1 MPSSESSLGV
11 RLMYRFKGRDLLE
24 LVDYTP
30 EEVRFIVE
38 SGLDFK
44 RRFYAGERVIRVL
57 DGRIIALLFEKPS
70 TRTRVSFEVAARQL
84 GADTIYL
91 GWGELQLARG
101 ESLADTAR
109 VLSRYVDG
117 VVARVKEHW
126 KLVELAKYASIPVIN
141 GLSDLSHPLQALGD
155 MMTILEKKGRLKG
168 VKLVFVGDGSDNVLN
183 SLLVAGAKLGLH
195 IVVSSPK
202 QLKPNEE
209 LLKHSLETAKETG
222 ATIEFI
228 EDPYEAVREADIV
241 YTDVWVSMGQEALR
255 EEKVRL
261 LKPYQVNKELMERA
275 GNKALFMHCLPAM
288 RGEEVT
294 DEVIDGPQSIVWDQA
309 ENRLHIQK
317 AVLAILI
324 P

>member
-1 MPSSESSLGV
+1 MPG
-11 RLMYRFKGRDLLE
+11 FKGRDLIE
-24 LVDYTP
+24 LVDYMP
-30 EEVRFIVE
+30 EEVLFFIE
-38 SGLDFK
+38 TGLDFK
-44 RRFYAGERVIRVL
+44 RRFYSGERVVRVL
-57 DGRIIALLFEKPS
+57 DGRVIALVFEKPS

-84 GADTIYL
+84 GAESIYL

-101 ESLADTAR
+101 ETLADTAR

-117 VVARVKEHW
+117 VVARVREHW
-126 KLVELAKYASIPVIN
+126 KLVELAKHATVPVIN
-141 GLSDLSHPLQALGD
+141 GLSDISHPVQALGD
-155 MMTILEKKGRLKG
+155 MMTVLEKKGRLRG

-195 IVVSSPK
+195 IVVSSPR
-202 QLKPNEE
+202 QLRPNEE
-209 LLKHSLETAKETG
+209 LLKHSLQVAEETG

-228 EDPYEAVREADIV
+228 EDPYEAVRGADIV

-255 EEKVRL
+255 EERVRL
-261 LKPYQVNKELMERA
+261 LKPYQVNQRLMEAA
-275 GNKALFMHCLPAM
+275 GGKALFMHCLPAM
-288 RGEEVT
+288 RGEEVV

-317 AVLAILI
+317 AVLALLI

>member
-1 MPSSESSLGV
+1 LVGGLPG
-11 RLMYRFKGRDLLE
+11 FKGRDLIE

-30 EEVRFIVE
+30 EEVLFFIE
-38 SGLDFK
+38 TGLDFK
-44 RRFYAGERVIRVL
+44 RRFYSGERVVRVL
-57 DGRIIALLFEKPS
+57 DGRVIALVFEKPS

-84 GADTIYL
+84 GAESIYL

-101 ESLADTAR
+101 ETLADTAR
-109 VLSRYVDG
+109 TLSRYVDG
-117 VVARVKEHW
+117 VVARVREHW
-126 KLVELAKYASIPVIN
+126 KLVELAKHATVPVIN
-141 GLSDLSHPLQALGD
+141 GLSDISHPVQALGD
-155 MMTILEKKGRLKG
+155 MMTVLEKKGRLRG

-195 IVVSSPK
+195 IVVSSPR
-202 QLKPNEE
+202 QLRPNEE
-209 LLKHSLETAKETG
+209 LLKHSLQVAEETG

-228 EDPYEAVREADIV
+228 EDPYEAVRGADIV

-255 EEKVRL
+255 EERVRL
-261 LKPYQVNKELMERA
+261 LKPYQVNPRLMEAA
-275 GNKALFMHCLPAM
+275 GGKALFMHCLPAM
-288 RGEEVT
+288 RGEEVV

-317 AVLAILI
+317 AVLALLI

>member
-1 MPSSESSLGV
+1 MPG
-11 RLMYRFKGRDLLE
+11 FKGRDLIE

-30 EEVRFIVE
+30 EEVLFFIE
-38 SGLDFK
+38 TGLDFK
-44 RRFYAGERVIRVL
+44 RRFYSGERVVRVL
-57 DGRIIALLFEKPS
+57 DGRVIALVFEKPS

-84 GADTIYL
+84 GAESIYL

-101 ESLADTAR
+101 ETLADTAR

-117 VVARVKEHW
+117 VVARVREHW
-126 KLVELAKYASIPVIN
+126 KLVELAKHATVPVIN
-141 GLSDLSHPLQALGD
+141 GLSDISHPVQALGD
-155 MMTILEKKGRLKG
+155 MMTVLEKKGRLRG

-195 IVVSSPK
+195 IVVSSPR
-202 QLKPNEE
+202 QLRPNEE
-209 LLKHSLETAKETG
+209 LLKHSLQVAEETG

-228 EDPYEAVREADIV
+228 EDPYEAVRGADIV

-255 EEKVRL
+255 EERVKL
-261 LKPYQVNKELMERA
+261 LKPYQVNQRLMEAA
-275 GNKALFMHCLPAM
+275 GGKALFMHCLPAM
-288 RGEEVT
+288 RGEEVV

-317 AVLAILI
+317 AVLALLI

>member
-1 MPSSESSLGV
+1 V
-11 RLMYRFKGRDLLE
+11 
-24 LVDYTP
+24 
-30 EEVRFIVE
+30 
-38 SGLDFK
+38 
-44 RRFYAGERVIRVL
+44 
-57 DGRIIALLFEKPS
+57 FEKPS

-84 GADTIYL
+84 GAESIYL

-101 ESLADTAR
+101 ETLADTAR
-109 VLSRYVDG
+109 TLSRYVDG
-117 VVARVKEHW
+117 VVARVREHW
-126 KLVELAKYASIPVIN
+126 KLVELAKHATVPVIN
-141 GLSDLSHPLQALGD
+141 GLSDISHPVQALGD
-155 MMTILEKKGRLKG
+155 MMTVLEKKGRLRG

-195 IVVSSPK
+195 IVVSSPR

-209 LLKHSLETAKETG
+209 LLKHSLQVAEETG

-228 EDPYEAVREADIV
+228 EDPYEAVRGADIV

-255 EEKVRL
+255 EERVRL
-261 LKPYQVNKELMERA
+261 LKPYQVNQRLMEAA
-275 GNKALFMHCLPAM
+275 GGKALFMHCLPAM
-288 RGEEVT
+288 RGEEVV

-317 AVLAILI
+317 AVLALLI